1 MAIGSLTLTPTF
13 NSNTLNY
20 AVTTENATNTV
31 TATTASQTAQIA
43 ITVNGVAHTNG
54 NSATWQT
61 GDNIV
66 LVTVSDRHTSQT
78 YKVVVT
84 KSGT

>member
-13 NSNTLNY
+13 SSSTLNY

-31 TATTASQTAQIA
+31 TATSASQTAQIA
-43 ITVNGVAHTNG
+43 IKVNGVTHTNG

-61 GDNIV
+61 GENIV

-84 KSGT
+84 KE

>member
-1 MAIGSLTLTPTF
+1 MTPTF
-13 NSNTLNY
+13 SSSTLNY

-31 TATTASQTAQIA
+31 TATSASQTAQIA

-66 LVTVSDRHTSQT
+66 LATVSDRHTSQT

-84 KSGT
+84 KSGS

>member
-1 MAIGSLTLTPTF
+1 MAIGSLVLTPTF
-13 NSNTLNY
+13 SSSTLNY
-20 AVTTENATNTV
+20 TVTTENSTNTV
-31 TATTASQTAQIA
+31 TATSASETAVIA
-43 ITVNGVAHTNG
+43 LTVNGVAHTNG

-66 LVTVSDRHTSQT
+66 LATVSDKHTSQT

-84 KSGT
+84 KEE

>member
-1 MAIGSLTLTPTF
+1 MAIGSLVLTPTF
-13 NSNTLNY
+13 SSSTLNY

-31 TATTASQTAQIA
+31 TATTASQTAEIA

-66 LVTVSDRHTSQT
+66 LATVSDRHTSQT

>member
-1 MAIGSLTLTPTF
+1 MAIGSLVLTPTF
-13 NSNTLNY
+13 SSSTLNY
-20 AVTTENATNTV
+20 TVTTENSTNTV
-31 TATTASQTAQIA
+31 TATTASQTAVIA

-54 NSATWQT
+54 NSATWQA

-66 LVTVSDRHTSQT
+66 LATVSDRHTSQT

-84 KSGT
+84 KE

>member
-1 MAIGSLTLTPTF
+1 MAIGSLVLTPTF
-13 NSNTLNY
+13 SSSTLNY
-20 AVTTENATNTV
+20 TVTTENASNTV
-31 TATTASQTAQIA
+31 TATTASQTAVIS

-54 NSATWQT
+54 NSATWQV

-66 LVTVSDRHTSQT
+66 LATVTDKHTSQT

-84 KSGT
+84 KE